1 MAALACWK
9 SSNSSANAYRAV
21 YTVRMAGQ
29 VYVLHAFQKKSK
41 SGAATPPADLD
52 LIASRLKRAQA
63 LHARWLAM
71 QRTESDHE

>member
-9 SSNSSANAYRAV
+9 SSNGSANAYAV
-21 YTVRMAGQ
+21 YTVRTAGR

-63 LHARWLAM
+63 LYARWLAT